1 MRNLFP
7 RRSSLNR
14 RPSAFSSLVPH
25 NSAVILAS
33 AFLAS
38 RVLGVVKNTV
48 LYSTTPSAELN
59 AFITA
64 FRVPDLIFVMLSG
77 GALTSA
83 LIPTLS
89 AALTRGDE
97 EGAWQTAT

>member
-1 MRNLFP
+1 MAV
-7 RRSSLNR
+7 RRHAARSTQHAAL
-14 RPSAFSSLVPH
+14 
-25 NSAVILAS
+25 ILAG

-38 RVLGVVKNTV
+38 RVLGVIKNTV

-64 FRVPDLIFVMLSG
+64 FKVPDLIFLMLSG

-89 AALTRGDE
+89 AALTHGDE
-97 EGAWQTAT
+97 ERAWHTATTVFNTLLVLL